1 MEALLAVRR
10 GGVLPRPLRWT
21 RGAVCG
27 GTHGSRPTLYY
38 FVGQGP
44 RTLPGVRWLSG
55 GRGKAPP
62 LRSVGF
68 AGPGDRKG
76 RPYGWFLFQ
85 KASQS
90 LPPAGGKKLKSFFT
104 ATCAWGKI
112 PLSLQVWNFC
122 AQRKNYA
129 RSRLQTPL
137 AEKTKFFRQLQ
148 KGRRDAPPFL
158 ISGFITPGYPWPRPW
173 GRRTRGRTCCRTSR
187 RRQGRSS
194 RPRARP
200 R

>member
-68 AGPGDRKG
+68 AGPGDRTNL
-76 RPYGWFLFQ
+76 PYG
-85 KASQS
+85 
-90 LPPAGGKKLKSFFT
+90 FT
-104 ATCAWGKI
+104 
-112 PLSLQVWNFC
+112 
-122 AQRKNYA
+122 
-129 RSRLQTPL
+129 
-137 AEKTKFFRQLQ
+137 LQ

-173 GRRTRGRTCCRTSR
+173 GRRTRGRTCCRR
-187 RRQGRSS
+187 WCRRQGRCARRALPP
-194 RPRARP
+194 RPSGAWRPPARRSWP
-200 R
+200 WRR

>member
-1 MEALLAVRR
+1 MEAPLAVRR

-44 RTLPGVRWLSG
+44 RALPGVRWLSG

-90 LPPAGGKKLKSFFT
+90 LPPAGGKKIKSFFT

-129 RSRLQTPL
+129 RSAKIMRAADCKPPWQ
-137 AEKTKFFRQLQ
+137 KKRSFFASFK
-148 KGRRDAPPFL
+148 KGGAMRRPF
-158 ISGFITPGYPWPRPW
+158 
-173 GRRTRGRTCCRTSR
+173 
-187 RRQGRSS
+187 
-194 RPRARP
+194 
-200 R
+200 